1 MSIQVSEMSKTYQYR
16 KVMKPMLERK
26 RRARIN
32 KCLDELKDLMV
43 VTLESE
49 GEHVTR
55 LEKADILELTV
66 AHLQKLKQQRKLAAS
81 KGGAMSQAEGFRSGY
96 IHAVNEVSR
105 SLSQLPGV
113 NVNLGTQLMTHLGQR
128 LNQIQPAVQPPTP
141 LTSPL
146 SVHISGATR
155 AHYSVPISPVSSYN
169 GSPNSSACSEQTNIS
184 SSRHS
189 LLTTFTG
196 HSPIDAT
203 MAASKQAQAAEEEED
218 VWRPW

>member
-66 AHLQKLKQQRKLAAS
+66 SHLQKLKQQRKAAAS

-105 SLSQLPGV
+105 SLSQLPDV
-113 NVNLGTQLMTHLGQR
+113 NVHLGTQLMTHLGQR
-128 LNQIQPAVQPPTP
+128 LNQLQPAVQPPTP
-141 LTSPL
+141 ITAPL
-146 SVHISGATR
+146 SVHIASNTGRT
-155 AHYSVPISPVSSYN
+155 HYSVPISPISSYN
-169 GSPNSSACSEQTNIS
+169 GSPNSSASSEKLS
-184 SSRHS
+184 SSCMSQS
-189 LLTTFTG
+189 LLTTYTQ
-196 HSPIDAT
+196 HSPIDARVAT
-203 MAASKQAQAAEEEED
+203 NVAQAEEED

>member
-1 MSIQVSEMSKTYQYR
+1 MSMKMEMSKTYQYR

-43 VTLESE
+43 ATLESE

-66 AHLQKLKQQRKLAAS
+66 SHLQKLKQQRKLD
-81 KGGAMSQAEGFRSGY
+81 GGVITSLSSAEGFRSGY

-105 SLSQLPGV
+105 SLSELPGV
-113 NVNLGTQLMTHLGQR
+113 NVTFGTQLMTHLGQR
-128 LNQIQPAVQPPTP
+128 LNQLQPTVKPPVSV
-141 LTSPL
+141 TSPL
-146 SVHISGATR
+146 TVQITNTGN
-155 AHYSVPISPVSSYN
+155 YSVPLSPVSSYA
-169 GSPNSSACSEQTNIS
+169 GSPNSSVYESKTTS
-184 SSRHS
+184 TS
-189 LLTTFTG
+189 LLTC
-196 HSPIDAT
+196 INQ
-203 MAASKQAQAAEEEED
+203 MAPVRQEQEN

>member
-66 AHLQKLKQQRKLAAS
+66 THLQKLKQQRKAAAS

-105 SLSQLPGV
+105 SLSQLPDV
-113 NVNLGTQLMTHLGQR
+113 NVHLGTQLMTHLGQR
-128 LNQIQPAVQPPTP
+128 LNQLQPAVQPPTP
-141 LTSPL
+141 INAPL
-146 SVHISGATR
+146 SVNIASNTSR
-155 AHYSVPISPVSSYN
+155 AHYSVPISPISSYN
-169 GSPNSSACSEQTNIS
+169 GSPNSSASSEKLS
-184 SSRHS
+184 SSCMSQS
-189 LLTTFTG
+189 LLTTYSG
-196 HSPIDAT
+196 HSPIDARIAT
-203 MAASKQAQAAEEEED
+203 NVAQAEEED

>member
-66 AHLQKLKQQRKLAAS
+66 AHLQKLKQQRKAAAS
-81 KGGAMSQAEGFRSGY
+81 KGGAMSKAEGFRSGY

-128 LNQIQPAVQPPTP
+128 LNQLQPAVHAPTP
-141 LTSPL
+141 ITAPL
-146 SVHISGATR
+146 SVHIAQTAGGR
-155 AHYSVPISPVSSYN
+155 GAHYSVPISPISSYN
-169 GSPNSSACSEQTNIS
+169 GSPNSSVSSEKHGQSQN
-184 SSRHS
+184 
-189 LLTTFTG
+189 LLTTYSG

-203 MAASKQAQAAEEEED
+203 TGSHAARAEEED

>member
-1 MSIQVSEMSKTYQYR
+1 MSLQISEMSKTYQYR

-43 VTLESE
+43 ATLESE

-66 AHLQKLKQQRKLAAS
+66 THLQKMKEQRQLKRANGDKS
-81 KGGAMSQAEGFRSGY
+81 MSPAEGFRSGY

-105 SLSQLPGV
+105 SLSQLPGM
-113 NVNLGTQLMTHLGQR
+113 NVSLGTQLMTHLGQR
-128 LNQIQPAVQPPTP
+128 LNQLQPAVKATAMLPITA
-141 LTSPL
+141 PL
-146 SVHISGATR
+146 SVHIASR
-155 AHYSVPISPVSSYN
+155 DPYSVPISPVSSYA
-169 GSPNSSACSEQTNIS
+169 GSPNSSLASA
-184 SSRHS
+184 S
-189 LLTTFTG
+189 LLTTC
-196 HSPIDAT
+196 SSASIDVT
-203 MAASKQAQAAEEEED
+203 KMEEVDSDEEEN

>member
-1 MSIQVSEMSKTYQYR
+1 MSVQMSEMSKTYQYR

-43 VTLESE
+43 ATLESE

-66 AHLQKLKQQRKLAAS
+66 THLQKMKQQRKS
-81 KGGAMSQAEGFRSGY
+81 SNSTMSQGEGFRSGY

-105 SLSQLPGV
+105 SLSELPGV

-128 LNQIQPAVQPPTP
+128 LNQLQPAVKAPTP
-141 LTSPL
+141 ISTPL
-146 SVHISGATR
+146 SVHIGVPTFRGHFSA
-155 AHYSVPISPVSSYN
+155 PISPVSSFS
-169 GSPNSSACSEQTNIS
+169 GSPNSSLCSEKHQTT
-184 SSRHS
+184 S
-189 LLTTFTG
+189 LLTTCPN
-196 HSPIDAT
+196 SPIDVT
-203 MAASKQAQAAEEEED
+203 SLDVEED
-218 VWRPW
+218 EENVWRPW

>member
-1 MSIQVSEMSKTYQYR
+1 MSSLQMSEMSKTYQYR

-43 VTLESE
+43 ATLESE

-66 AHLQKLKQQRKLAAS
+66 THLQKMKQQRQHKRANGEESTLS
-81 KGGAMSQAEGFRSGY
+81 PAEGFRSGY

-113 NVNLGTQLMTHLGQR
+113 NVSLGTQLMTHLGQR
-128 LNQIQPAVQPPTP
+128 LNQLQPAVKEVLPITA
-141 LTSPL
+141 PL
-146 SVHISGATR
+146 SVHIASREA
-155 AHYSVPISPVSSYN
+155 YSVPISPISSYA
-169 GSPNSSACSEQTNIS
+169 GSPNSSVASA
-184 SSRHS
+184 S
-189 LLTTFTG
+189 LLTTCG
-196 HSPIDAT
+196 SSSQISKIDE
-203 MAASKQAQAAEEEED
+203 MDSEDEEN

>member
-66 AHLQKLKQQRKLAAS
+66 AHLQKLKQQRKTAAS

-128 LNQIQPAVQPPTP
+128 LNQLQPAVQTPTP
-141 LTSPL
+141 ITAPL
-146 SVHISGATR
+146 SVHIVNNMAGR
-155 AHYSVPISPVSSYN
+155 AHYSVPISPISSCN
-169 GSPNSSACSEQTNIS
+169 GSPNSSVSSEKHSNSSIS
-184 SSRHS
+184 QS
-189 LLTTFTG
+189 LLTTYSG
-196 HSPIDAT
+196 HSPIDVSIGSNA
-203 MAASKQAQAAEEEED
+203 AQAEEED

>member
-66 AHLQKLKQQRKLAAS
+66 THLQKLKQQRKAAAS

-105 SLSQLPGV
+105 SLSQLPDV
-113 NVNLGTQLMTHLGQR
+113 NVHLGTQLMTHLGQR
-128 LNQIQPAVQPPTP
+128 LNQLQPAVQPPTP
-141 LTSPL
+141 INSPL
-146 SVHISGATR
+146 SVHIASNVSR
-155 AHYSVPISPVSSYN
+155 AHYSVPISPISSYN
-169 GSPNSSACSEQTNIS
+169 GSPNSSASSEKLS
-184 SSRHS
+184 SSCMSQS
-189 LLTTFTG
+189 LLTTYSG
-196 HSPIDAT
+196 HSPIDART
-203 MAASKQAQAAEEEED
+203 ATNVAQAEEED

>member
-1 MSIQVSEMSKTYQYR
+1 NKMEMSKTYQYR

-43 VTLESE
+43 ATLESE

-66 AHLQKLKQQRKLAAS
+66 SHLQKLKQQRKLD
-81 KGGAMSQAEGFRSGY
+81 GGMITSLSPAEGFRSGY

-105 SLSQLPGV
+105 SLSELPGV
-113 NVNLGTQLMTHLGQR
+113 NVTFGTQLMTHLGQR
-128 LNQIQPAVQPPTP
+128 LNQLQPTIKPPVP
-141 LTSPL
+141 VTSPL
-146 SVHISGATR
+146 TVQIVNNNNEFRG
-155 AHYSVPISPVSSYN
+155 HYSVPLSPVSSYA
-169 GSPNSSACSEQTNIS
+169 GSPNSSACETKPVTM
-184 SSRHS
+184 S
-189 LLTTFTG
+189 LLTCV
-196 HSPIDAT
+196 PQYVPA
-203 MAASKQAQAAEEEED
+203 KREEEN